1 MKLDFTGYHDALRQ
15 SDPLKSIGEVKKV
28 IGLVIEASGPKVSLG
43 ELAKVR
49 MSATGGSLVT
59 EAVGFRDNNVLFM
72 PLGMADGIKMGDRIE
87 ALRSR
92 PEVGVGRE
100 MLGRVVDALGRPID
114 GRGHFHSEAMY
125 PIHRDASNPMQR
137 RTISEPITTGVRT
150 IDALLTCGKGQRIGI
165 FSGSGVGKSTML
177 GMIARNTSADIN
189 VLALV
194 GERGREVKEFIEN
207 DLGEE
212 GLARSVVVV
221 STSDMPPLL
230 RIKAAFTA
238 NAVAE
243 FFADQGLDVLLMM
256 DSVTRFAMAQREV
269 GLSIGEPPSSKGYTP
284 SVFTLMPQLYERAGA
299 FTGRGTITGFYT
311 VLVEGDDL
319 TDPVADHSRAILD
332 GHIILSREL
341 AARNH
346 YPAIDVLQSI
356 SRLMKT
362 VSSKEHSFAA
372 GRFRDLLAA
381 YVRAED
387 MINIGA
393 YKQGANP
400 KIDEAID
407 KIESFNSFMRQE
419 VDDPYSLEESVKRL
433 TSIAGSEPQA
443 ES

>member
-1 MKLDFTGYHDALRQ
+1 MKIDLSGYRHAL
-15 SDPLKSIGEVKKV
+15 SKTDPVKSIGVVQKV
-28 IGLVIEASGPKVSLG
+28 IGLVIEASGPTVALG
-43 ELAKVR
+43 EVAVVR
-49 MSATGGSLVT
+49 LSSGDRSLEA
-59 EAVGFRDNNVLFM
+59 EAVGFRDDRVLFM

-87 ALRSR
+87 ALRTR
-92 PEVGVGRE
+92 PEVGVGEE

-114 GRGHFHSEAMY
+114 GRGSFRCEAHY
-125 PIHRDASNPMQR
+125 PIHRDARNPMKR
-137 RTISEPITTGVRT
+137 CRISEPLATGVRT

-177 GMIARNTSADIN
+177 GMIARNTSADVN

-212 GLARSVVVV
+212 GLERSVVVV

-238 NAVAE
+238 NAIAE
-243 FFADQGLDVLLMM
+243 FFADKGKDVLLMM

-269 GLSIGEPPSSKGYTP
+269 GLSVGEPPSSKGYTP

-299 FTGRGTITGFYT
+299 FAGKGTITGFYT

-319 TDPVADHSRAILD
+319 TDPIADHSRAILD

-341 AARNH
+341 ASRNH

-356 SRLMKT
+356 SRLMQGI
-362 VSSKEHSFAA
+362 SSPEHASAA
-372 GRFRDLLAA
+372 GRFRDLLTT
-381 YVRAED
+381 YFRAED
-387 MINIGA
+387 MVNIGA
-393 YKQGANP
+393 YKKGANP
-400 KIDEAID
+400 KIDAALEKID
-407 KIESFNSFMRQE
+407 DFTDFMRQG
-419 VDDPYSLEESVKRL
+419 VDERCSLEDSVARL
-433 TSIAGSEPQA
+433 IKITGVGKPA

>member
-1 MKLDFTGYHDALRQ
+1 MKLDFSGYREALRQ
-15 SDPLKSIGEVKKV
+15 SDPVKSIGEVQKV
-28 IGLVIEASGPKVSLG
+28 IGLVIEASGPSVSLG
-43 ELAKVR
+43 ELAMVR
-49 MSATGGSLVT
+49 MRSNHKSLVA
-59 EAVGFRDNNVLFM
+59 EAVGFRDDRVLFM

-87 ALRSR
+87 AMRTR
-92 PEVGVGRE
+92 PEVGVGIE
-100 MLGRVVDALGRPID
+100 MLGRVIGALGRTID
-114 GRGHFHSEAMY
+114 GRGPFRCEANY
-125 PIHRDASNPMQR
+125 PIHRDASNPMER
-137 RTISEPITTGVRT
+137 RAISEPIATGVRT

-243 FFADQGLDVLLMM
+243 FFADRGKDVLLMM

-269 GLSIGEPPSSKGYTP
+269 GLSVGEPPSSKGYTP

-299 FTGRGTITGFYT
+299 FSGKGTITGFYT

-319 TDPVADHSRAILD
+319 ADPIADHSRAILD

-356 SRLMKT
+356 SRLMKSIAAT
-362 VSSKEHSFAA
+362 EHAKAA
-372 GRFRDLLAA
+372 GTFRDLLAA

-393 YKQGANP
+393 YKRGANP
-400 KIDEAID
+400 KIDEAIS
-407 KIESFNSFMRQE
+407 KIDAFYSFMRQE
-419 VDDPYSLEESVKRL
+419 VEEHCDLDGSVKRL
-433 TSIAGSEPQA
+433 IEIAGKSSEA
-443 ES
+443 